1 MLSLVTPARSIAFV
15 IPKRDQSKRGANK
28 RRQNVSTEVVSRLSD
43 EAKAFLV
50 IQPLVQGKL
59 GGLERRGRKK
69 LLDDEVRVRRYG
81 FRAGPNGKLLHS
93 NGRGVKTS
101 AGVSSAAEE
110 AYVTVQKGTLPCE
123 SADPLDHEHEEA
135 ECALKQAYQEARH
148 FHKRL
153 VVRFRQAQLMFT
165 FKRYHRLRAIIK
177 EATREQHLLT
187 LRQGARRQCT
197 CSARKS
203 RVSELES
210 PEGSGTGWCVD
221 NKVCDIAHVL
231 MSAWGKL
238 ESLARSVIATA
249 VPAYT
254 PDPNSSADPTTPT
267 PTCADHFRYRS
278 RIILLQRHLEK
289 LGRDYEKSKRS
300 WLITR
305 RYSSMKAMLER
316 VAGVRMD

>member
-1 MLSLVTPARSIAFV
+1 MQLMHRGRQQLLRVLSLLTASNVTPDRESSVAW
-15 IPKRDQSKRGANK
+15 KDG
-28 RRQNVSTEVVSRLSD
+28 
-43 EAKAFLV
+43 
-50 IQPLVQGKL
+50 
-59 GGLERRGRKK
+59 GRKK

-81 FRAGPNGKLLHS
+81 FRAGPNGKLLHG

-101 AGVSSAAEE
+101 AGVSFAAEK
-110 AYVTVQKGTLPCE
+110 AYVTVQKGTLPCD

-249 VPAYT
+249 
-254 PDPNSSADPTTPT
+254 
-267 PTCADHFRYRS
+267 DHFRYRS